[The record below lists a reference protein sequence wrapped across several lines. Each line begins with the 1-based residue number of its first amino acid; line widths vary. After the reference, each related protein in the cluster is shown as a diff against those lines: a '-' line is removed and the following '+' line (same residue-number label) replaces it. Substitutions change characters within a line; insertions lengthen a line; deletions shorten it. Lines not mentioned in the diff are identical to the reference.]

1 MVDDQHRCEWMNVSL
16 GTGSPGQFRTKGR
29 KMVVVYYEILNAK
42 ALTYSSD
49 IRDLSIFPKMDN
61 LEKHTF
67 VQKQELQVPTI
78 AALFPA

>member
-1 MVDDQHRCEWMNVSL
+1 
-16 GTGSPGQFRTKGR
+16 
-29 KMVVVYYEILNAK
+29 MVVVYYEILNAK

-67 VQKQELQVPTI
+67 VQK
-78 AALFPA
+78 